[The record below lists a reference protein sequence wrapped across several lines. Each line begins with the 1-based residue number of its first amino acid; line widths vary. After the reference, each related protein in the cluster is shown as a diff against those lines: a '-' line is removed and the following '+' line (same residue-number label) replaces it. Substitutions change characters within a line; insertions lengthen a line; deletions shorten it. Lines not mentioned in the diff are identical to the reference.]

1 MVLQPLAMFFLPK
14 YANRKYWN
22 LDCIINFLNC
32 FAVILLVRQQELHQS
47 LTLNVVLQRIK
58 RDHIAPLLL
67 VM

>member
-1 MVLQPLAMFFLPK
+1 MQPLAMFFLPK

-32 FAVILLVRQQELHQS
+32 YTVILLVRQQELHQS